1 MEEILE
7 IRDGCKTP
15 IELLESNAFRK
26 YLGIYKKQFIKE
38 LELRQNSD
46 QKEEVI
52 HKIDFVKNIDPK
64 VFIDLIQKEKTFSK
78 SDISKY
84 KESIRF
90 LEGLFHHYRKKS
102 YTRLIKLH
110 DDILNS
116 KEKAESIKD
125 RISKRANKLTDL
137 ILETRRIL
145 LTKVDFS
152 IGVRRSQGLECQP
165 NVTCGEISGKNID
178 LPKSYSSLNKVP
190 LTTHAD
196 MRTGIHYTT
205 YANKRAFPFFAL
217 KHNPFKNDSFKPEDY
232 VAIPFEVG
240 QWNIIAYIHK
250 SRGCIELEPGL
261 LNLFP
266 FSKVRRL
273 AGKKPDGVFIFGC
286 PKSDMSDLGYHYDK
300 ENKLL
305 VGLIPNIDDCKY
317 FGYGKKPILTLHNVL
332 CILNDHLPLHCGCTR
347 YVVRFDSN
355 SNEPYISDSFIK
367 ADDMGRASLFNEND
381 KINHNGKDNIPYFFG
396 TETGAFAC
404 LDGFSEYTKMQMEG
418 REIGYNKHAGTNAR
432 QIVPV
437 TDYTE
442 VSTGSELDILLYL
455 NNYDLIE
462 PGKSCM
468 DVDMSVDD
476 ALDHFRKGARVA
488 AGSTQTH
495 RGKVEISYWANPF
508 PLLKDKNWDD
518 LPEHVDL
525 SEKFK
530 DIEKKFFEI
539 IKHRVESG
547 KMKIGVAHSMLM
559 AGVYAKNTDERLNKC
574 GFNNREMVEHEG
586 PERAARDMI
595 NLIKKVAVEKIKR
608 MPKGVKEVD
617 ITVASVGDS
626 RTGKSEMSEKMEEVL
641 SMKGPKSENLN

>member
-15 IELLESNAFRK
+15 LELLESKAFSQ
-26 YLGIYKKQFIKE
+26 YLGIYKKQFIKD
-38 LELRQNSD
+38 LESRQDSD
-46 QKEEVI
+46 QKEEVT
-52 HKIDFVKNIDPK
+52 HKIDFVKKINSEIYVNLLKLDDKLSESNIS
-64 VFIDLIQKEKTFSK
+64 EH
-78 SDISKY
+78 

-110 DDILNS
+110 DDILSS

-125 RISKRANKLTDL
+125 RISNRANKLKDL

-178 LPKSYSSLNKVP
+178 LPESYSNLNKVP

-205 YANKRAFPFFAL
+205 HANKRAFPFFAL
-217 KHNPFKNDSFKPEDY
+217 NHNPFKNNNFKSEDY

-266 FSKVRRL
+266 FSKVRKL
-273 AGKKPDGVFIFGC
+273 AGKRPDGVFIFGC
-286 PKSDMSDLGYHYDK
+286 PQSNMSDLGYHYDK
-300 ENKLL
+300 DNGLL

-347 YVVRFDSN
+347 YVVKFDSET
-355 SNEPYISDSFIK
+355 NEPYISDSFIK
-367 ADDMGRASLFNEND
+367 ADDMGRASLFDEDD
-381 KINHNGKDNIPYFFG
+381 KSNQNGKDNIPYFFG

-462 PGKSCM
+462 PGQSCM

-530 DIEKKFFEI
+530 NIEKKFFEI
-539 IKHRVESG
+539 IKNRVESG

-559 AGVYAKNTDERLNKC
+559 AGVYAKNTDERLSRC
-574 GFNNREMVEHEG
+574 GFKNREMVEHEG

-595 NLIKKVAVEKIKR
+595 SLIKKTAVEKKKR
-608 MPKGVKEVD
+608 LPKGINEVD

-641 SMKGPKSENLN
+641 SMKGPQLDNLG

>member
-1 MEEILE
+1 MSEILE

-15 IELLESNAFRK
+15 LDLLKSNAFEQ
-26 YLGIYKKQFIKE
+26 YLNIYKKQFVKE
-38 LELRQNSD
+38 LKSREQSD
-46 QKEEVI
+46 QKEEVL
-52 HKIDFVKNIDPK
+52 HKKEFVEEVSP
-64 VFIDLIQKEKTFSK
+64 KTFIKILESK
-78 SDISKY
+78 ESTSSFNISKN
-84 KESIRF
+84 KEYIRF
-90 LEGLFHHYRKKS
+90 AEGLFHHYRKKS

-110 DDILNS
+110 DEILSS
-116 KEKAESIKD
+116 KESAESIKD
-125 RISKRANKLTDL
+125 RISKRAHNLNDL

-145 LTKVDFS
+145 LSKVDFS

-165 NVTCGEISGKNID
+165 NVTCGEISGSNID
-178 LPKSYSSLNKVP
+178 LPRTYSKLNQVS

-205 YANKRAFPFFAL
+205 HANKRAFPFFAL
-217 KHNPFKNDSFKPEDY
+217 KQNPFKNEKFNPSDY

-266 FSKVRRL
+266 FSKVRKL
-273 AGKKPDGVFIFGC
+273 SGKRPDGVFIFGC
-286 PKSDMSDLGYHYDK
+286 PHSSMDDLGYYYDET
-300 ENKLL
+300 ENLL

-332 CILNDHLPLHCGCTR
+332 CILNNHLPLHCGCTR
-347 YVVRFDSN
+347 YVVKFDSKT
-355 SNEPYISDSFIK
+355 NEPYISDSFIK
-367 ADDMGRASLFNEND
+367 ADDMGRASLFNGNVEDFND
-381 KINHNGKDNIPYFFG
+381 FKVDVPYFFG

-404 LDGFSEYTKMQMEG
+404 LDGFSEHTKMQMEG

-468 DVDMSVDD
+468 NVNMDVDE
-476 ALDHFRKGARVA
+476 ALEHFRKGARVA

-508 PLLKDKNWDD
+508 PLLKDENWKD
-518 LPEHVDL
+518 LPEHEDL
-525 SEKFK
+525 SKKFMV
-530 DIEKKFFEI
+530 IEKKFFNI
-539 IKHRVESG
+539 IKKRVESG

-559 AGVYAKNTDERLNKC
+559 AGVYAENTDDKLKKC
-574 GFNNREMVEHEG
+574 GFKNRDLVEHEG

-595 NLIKKVAVEKIKR
+595 NLIKQAALEKKKDLPEGIR
-608 MPKGVKEVD
+608 EIN
-617 ITVASVGDS
+617 ITVATVGDS

-641 SMKGPKSENLN
+641 SMKGIY

>member
-15 IELLESNAFRK
+15 SELLESKAFSQ
-26 YLGIYKKQFIKE
+26 YLDIYKKQFVKE
-38 LELRQNSD
+38 LKTRENTE
-46 QKEEVI
+46 QKEEVV
-52 HKIDFVKNIDPK
+52 HKIDFVKRIDSK
-64 VFIDLIQKEKTFSK
+64 IFLNLLQKDKPLSK
-78 SDISKY
+78 QDISKY
-84 KESIRF
+84 RESIRF

-110 DDILNS
+110 DDILKS
-116 KEKAESIKD
+116 KESAESIKD
-125 RISKRANKLTDL
+125 RISNRANKLTDL

-178 LPKSYSSLNKVP
+178 LPNAYSKLNKVP

-205 YANKRAFPFFAL
+205 HANKRAFPFFAL
-217 KHNPFKNDSFKPEDY
+217 DHNPFKNKSFNPQDY

-266 FSKVRRL
+266 FSKVRKL
-273 AGKKPDGVFIFGC
+273 AGKRPDGVFIFGC
-286 PKSDMSDLGYHYDK
+286 PHSDMSDLGYHFDK

-332 CILNDHLPLHCGCTR
+332 CILNDHMPLHCGCTR
-347 YVVRFDSN
+347 YVVRFDPKTD
-355 SNEPYISDSFIK
+355 EPYIFDSFIK
-367 ADDMGRASLFNEND
+367 ADDMGRASLNYDNEKSN
-381 KINHNGKDNIPYFFG
+381 NGLEDNVPYFFG

-468 DVDMSVDD
+468 NVDMTVDD

-518 LPEHVDL
+518 LPEHIDL
-525 SEKFK
+525 SKKFK
-530 DIEKKFFEI
+530 NIEKKFFDI
-539 IKHRVESG
+539 IKYRVESG

-559 AGVYAKNTDERLNKC
+559 AGVYAKNTDDRLNKC

-595 NLIKKVAVEKIKR
+595 SLIKKTAVEKMKR
-608 MPKGVKEVD
+608 MPKGIKEVD

-641 SMKGPKSENLN
+641 SMKGPKPENLN

>member
-1 MEEILE
+1 MTEILE
-7 IRDGCKTP
+7 IRDGCSTSL
-15 IELLESNAFRK
+15 ELLQSEAFNK
-26 YLGIYKKQFIKE
+26 FLNLYKKQFIRE
-38 LELRQNSD
+38 LESREEGD

-52 HKIDFVKNIDPK
+52 HKKYFVDSIMPTDFIKILELN
-64 VFIDLIQKEKTFSK
+64 KEL
-78 SDISKY
+78 SDENLSKY
-84 KESIRF
+84 KEYVRF
-90 LEGLFHHYRKKS
+90 IDGLFHYYRKKS

-110 DDILNS
+110 DEILSS

-125 RISKRANKLTDL
+125 RISKRAYNLNDL

-145 LTKVDFS
+145 LSKVDFGV
-152 IGVRRSQGLECQP
+152 GVRRSQGLECLP
-165 NVTCGEISGKNID
+165 NVTCGEISGHSIV
-178 LPKSYSSLNKVP
+178 LPDSYSQLNKVP

-205 YANKRAFPFFAL
+205 HANKRAFPFFAL
-217 KHNPFKNDSFKPEDY
+217 KHNPFKNKSFNSKDY

-266 FSKVRRL
+266 FSKVRKL
-273 AGKKPDGVFIFGC
+273 SGKTPDGVFIFGC
-286 PKSDMSDLGYHYDK
+286 PHSSMKDLGYFYD
-300 ENKLL
+300 EDNKLL

-347 YVVRFDSN
+347 YVVKFDSKT
-355 SNEPYISDSFIK
+355 NEPYIADSFIK
-367 ADDMGRASLFNEND
+367 ADDMGRASLL
-381 KINHNGKDNIPYFFG
+381 NGNSEGVKNPRSNVPYFFG

-404 LDGFSEYTKMQMEG
+404 LDGFSEHTKMQMEG

-468 DVDMSVDD
+468 DVDMEVDV
-476 ALDHFRKGARVA
+476 ALEHFRKGARVA

-508 PLLKDKNWDD
+508 PLLKDEDWND
-518 LPEHVDL
+518 LPEHIDL
-525 SEKFK
+525 SKKFMN
-530 DIEKKFFEI
+530 IEKKFFNI
-539 IKHRVESG
+539 IKERVGSG
-547 KMKIGVAHSMLM
+547 EMKIGVAHSMLM
-559 AGVYAKNTDERLNKC
+559 AGVYSKNTDERLVKC
-574 GFNNREMVEHEG
+574 GFNNRELVEHEG
-586 PERAARDMI
+586 PERAAKDMI
-595 NLIKKVAVEKIKR
+595 NLIKATAIEKKKTLRENVSEI
-608 MPKGVKEVD
+608 D
-617 ITVASVGDS
+617 ITVATVGDS

-641 SMKGPKSENLN
+641 STRGLK

>member
-1 MEEILE
+1 MSEILE
-7 IRDGCKTP
+7 IRDTCKTP
-15 IELLESNAFRK
+15 QELIKSKTFDK
-26 YLGIYKKQFIKE
+26 YLNIYKKQFLSE
-38 LELRQNSD
+38 LKSRKNSD
-46 QKEEVI
+46 QRDEVT
-52 HKIDFVKNIDPK
+52 HKSDFVENVSSSIFLEILESNEFK
-64 VFIDLIQKEKTFSK
+64 SK
-78 SDISKY
+78 SKESIY
-84 KESIRF
+84 KENIRF

-110 DDILNS
+110 DEILSSNES
-116 KEKAESIKD
+116 AESIKD
-125 RISKRANKLTDL
+125 RISQRAYNLNDL

-145 LTKVDFS
+145 LSKVNFG

-165 NVTCGEISGKNID
+165 NVTCGEISGNSVN
-178 LPKSYSSLNKVP
+178 LPDSYSSLNKVP

-205 YANKRAFPFFAL
+205 HANKRAFPFFAL
-217 KHNPFKNDSFKPEDY
+217 NKNPYKNGKFDALDY

-240 QWNIIAYIHK
+240 EWNIIAYIHK

-266 FSKVRRL
+266 FSKVRKL

-286 PKSDMSDLGYHYDK
+286 PHSSMEDLGYYYDE
-300 ENKLL
+300 ENELL
-305 VGLIPNIDDCKY
+305 VGLIPNIKDCKY

-347 YVVRFDSN
+347 YLVKFDSTTK
-355 SNEPYISDSFIK
+355 EPYISDSFIK
-367 ADDMGRASLFNEND
+367 ADDMGRASLFDKNNKMDFEENV
-381 KINHNGKDNIPYFFG
+381 PYFFG

-404 LDGFSEYTKMQMEG
+404 LDGFSEHTKMQMEG

-462 PGKSCM
+462 PGRSCMNVQM
-468 DVDMSVDD
+468 DVDE
-476 ALDHFRKGARVA
+476 ALEHFRKGARVA

-495 RGKVEISYWANPF
+495 RGKIEISYWANPF
-508 PLLKDKNWDD
+508 PLLKDENWKD
-518 LPEHVDL
+518 LPEHEKL
-525 SEKFK
+525 SEMFSN
-530 DIEKKFFEI
+530 IENKFFNI
-539 IKHRVESG
+539 IKKRVRSG
-547 KMKIGVAHSMLM
+547 EMKIGVAHSMLM
-559 AGVYAKNTDERLNKC
+559 AGVYAKNTDKKLTQC
-574 GFNNREMVEHEG
+574 GFNNRELVEHEG
-586 PERAARDMI
+586 PERAAKDMI
-595 NLIKKVAVEKIKR
+595 KLIKQTAVDKLKKLNGDVTEIN
-608 MPKGVKEVD
+608 V
-617 ITVASVGDS
+617 TVATVGDS

-641 SMKGPKSENLN
+641 SMRGAN